1 MALDTVA
8 WAANK
13 RFKIL
18 KLRFKSLFAAQVAGR
33 ANKLRSA
40 FSHATVDYNTKASD
54 LNGKLAAV
62 KKARMQQSRAY
73 VDGRDAATAKAAR
86 ALGQN

>member
-1 MALDTVA
+1 MHFR
-8 WAANK
+8 K
-13 RFKIL
+13 MHFRKMHFQKMHF
-18 KLRFKSLFAAQVAGR
+18 RCSLLAQVAGR

-40 FSHATVDYNTKASD
+40 VSQATVDYNTKASD
-54 LNGKLAAV
+54 LTGKLVAV

-86 ALGQN
+86 TLGQN